1 MSEQETLAPWH
12 DDRLGYRE
20 LGETFTNLVTSITD
34 TRVISIEAGFGHGK
48 TYFRKNWAQHLRDAG
63 EVVIEIDAML
73 SDHSGE
79 PVVTFLGAML
89 EQIETTDPSRFETA
103 KAAAKKMGGV
113 VVRAGLKAVLRSGAE
128 EIIDFAAEQS
138 DSVTLDEI
146 IEGVGGK
153 LSDVAAGLIDSQL
166 ATENARKRELPE
178 QLGILRDLLTEE
190 KGTERVI
197 VIVDELDRC
206 HPEYAIAL
214 LEAMKV
220 VFNLD
225 GFVFCLMVNAHAL
238 ERLAD
243 HRFGKHEQGERYLD
257 KFVDMRLR
265 LEAKQDVKLV
275 AVRDLILKLPKV
287 SIPFAE
293 GEEFLPE
300 RAAEVA
306 QGILKVENF
315 TMRQIERVVGRL
327 ELAIR
332 THNDVHIDLPLL
344 VAVAFA
350 TEAFGPRGYENDTK
364 HEALFDEAD
373 AQRANL
379 TATWGQAVAREFDD
393 EIKTTMNFLDGD
405 SLNTLLK
412 KSEGLKLSFLWK
424 REVIDRY
431 RSNLQ
436 VSQDEWFPNLHEA
449 IQDDWFVILHGI
461 LPDYLPSHEAI
472 LNAALSISADT

>member
-89 EQIETTDPSRFETA
+89 EQIATADPSNLEKA
-103 KAAAKKMGGV
+103 KVAAKKMGGV
-113 VVRAGLKAVLRSGAE
+113 VVRAGLKAVLRSGAD

-138 DSVTLDEI
+138 DSATLDDI
-146 IEGVGGK
+146 IKGVGGT
-153 LSDVAAGLIDSQL
+153 LSDVAAGMIDSQL
-166 ATENARKRELPE
+166 ATENARKLELPK

-190 KGTERVI
+190 KEAKRVI

-265 LEAKQDVKLV
+265 LRPNEDLKKIEAGNLVLGLPDVV
-275 AVRDLILKLPKV
+275 V
-287 SIPFAE
+287 PFAS
-293 GEEFLPE
+293 
-300 RAAEVA
+300 AADFGKDAAALLAANIV
-306 QGILKVENF
+306 GKTTLS
-315 TMRQIERVVGRL
+315 MRQIVSVVKRL
-327 ELAIR
+327 EVTIR
-332 THNDVHIDLPLL
+332 THPDQAIDLPLL
-344 VAVAFA
+344 VYLAFLAAAGQDVETLSSQMAQEVAAAYDFL
-350 TEAFGPRGYENDTK
+350 RGGLVPKRAEELRSSASSVTGTFRDNVREENAIARVVSTLNKEMPELLSEEILGRYVDNRGQRFVSWY
-364 HEALFDEAD
+364 AL
-373 AQRANL
+373 L
-379 TATWGQAVAREFDD
+379 V
-393 EIKTTMNFLDGD
+393 
-405 SLNTLLK
+405 LLA
-412 KSEGLKLSFLWK
+412 
-424 REVIDRY
+424 
-431 RSNLQ
+431 
-436 VSQDEWFPNLHEA
+436 PNY
-449 IQDDWFVILHGI
+449 I
-461 LPDYLPSHEAI
+461 PSHI
-472 LNAALSISADT
+472 QMLNAALAISADT

>member
-48 TYFRKNWAQHLRDAG
+48 TYFRKNWAQQLRDAG

-89 EQIETTDPSRFETA
+89 EQIATADPSNLEKA
-103 KAAAKKMGGV
+103 KVAAKKMGGV

-138 DSVTLDEI
+138 DSATLDEI
-146 IEGVGGK
+146 IEGVGGT
-153 LSDVAAGLIDSQL
+153 LSDVAAGMIDSQL

-190 KGTERVI
+190 KEAERVI

-225 GFVFCLMVNAHAL
+225 GFVFCLMMNADYL
-238 ERLAD
+238 ERIAD
-243 HRFGKHEQGERYLD
+243 RRFGAVSEGERYLD

-265 LEAKQDVKLV
+265 LRPNEDEKQI
-275 AVRDLILKLPKV
+275 AVENLILALPSV
-287 SIPFAE
+287 SVPFSSD
-293 GEEFLPE
+293 EEFGKT
-300 RAAEVA
+300 RAIEVA
-306 QGILKVENF
+306 KTFVSLEHF
-315 TMRQIERVVGRL
+315 TMRQLEKVMQRL

-332 THNDVHIDLPLL
+332 MYTTQPIDLPLL
-344 VAVAFA
+344 VYLAFLSVLEKNVEEMDEREA
-350 TEAFGPRGYENDTK
+350 QITVKRYGLERARLMPNYVKALYSRIPDGIGNKKKKFDSIARLEHFLRESMPEMFSTEILGGYKVEYGKDYFNLY
-364 HEALFDEAD
+364 AL
-373 AQRANL
+373 
-379 TATWGQAVAREFDD
+379 
-393 EIKTTMNFLDGD
+393 LD
-405 SLNTLLK
+405 LLA
-412 KSEGLKLSFLWK
+412 
-424 REVIDRY
+424 
-431 RSNLQ
+431 
-436 VSQDEWFPNLHEA
+436 PNY
-449 IQDDWFVILHGI
+449 I
-461 LPDYLPSHEAI
+461 PSHI
-472 LNAALSISADT
+472 QMLNAALAISADN

>member
-89 EQIETTDPSRFETA
+89 EQIATADPSNLEKA
-103 KAAAKKMGGV
+103 KVAAKKMGGV

-138 DSVTLDEI
+138 DSATLDEI
-146 IEGVGGK
+146 IEGVGGT
-153 LSDVAAGLIDSQL
+153 LSDVAAGMIDSQL

-178 QLGILRDLLTEE
+178 QLSILRDLLTEE
-190 KGTERVI
+190 KGAERVI

-265 LEAKQDVKLV
+265 LRPNEDERQIAVENLIHALPDVSV
-275 AVRDLILKLPKV
+275 
-287 SIPFAE
+287 PFASD
-293 GEEFLPE
+293 EEFGKT
-300 RAAEVA
+300 RAVEVA
-306 QGILKVENF
+306 KTIAGLEHF
-315 TMRQIERVVGRL
+315 TMRQLEKVMQRL

-332 THNDVHIDLPLL
+332 MYTTQPIDLPLL
-344 VAVAFA
+344 AYLTFLSVLEKSVEEMDQNAVRS
-350 TEAFGPRGYENDTK
+350 T
-364 HEALFDEAD
+364 
-373 AQRANL
+373 AQRYGLGRAGFVPEYAESL
-379 TATWGQAVAREFDD
+379 YSK
-393 EIKTTMNFLDGD
+393 IPDGPG
-405 SLNTLLK
+405 NRR
-412 KSEGLKLSFLWK
+412 K
-424 REVIDRY
+424 RE
-431 RSNLQ
+431 
-436 VSQDEWFPNLHEA
+436 EA
-449 IQDDWFVILHGI
+449 GAGLEHALREVMPEMFSKEILGGYKTEKGNTYYAWYALTVLLAPSYI
-461 LPDYLPSHEAI
+461 PSHI
-472 LNAALSISADT
+472 QMLNAALAISADN

>member
-89 EQIETTDPSRFETA
+89 EQIERTEKDGL
-103 KAAAKKMGGV
+103 KKAKKVVGKIGGTV
-113 VVRAGLKAVLRSGAE
+113 LRAGGKALLREGMDELLSGLEDIADDDSINK
-128 EIIDFAAEQS
+128 IIN
-138 DSVTLDEI
+138 
-146 IEGVGGK
+146 GVGDDLGK
-153 LSDVAAGLIDSQL
+153 VAVGMVCAQM
-166 ATENARKRELPE
+166 ATERARKDLRT
-178 QLGILRDLLTEE
+178 QLESLRDLLTEE
-190 KGTERVI
+190 KEAKRVI

-265 LEAKQDVKLV
+265 LRPNEDERQIAVENLIHALPDVSV
-275 AVRDLILKLPKV
+275 
-287 SIPFAE
+287 PFASD
-293 GEEFLPE
+293 EEFGKT
-300 RAAEVA
+300 RAVEVA
-306 QGILKVENF
+306 KTIAGLEHF
-315 TMRQIERVVGRL
+315 TMRQLEKVMQRL

-332 THNDVHIDLPLL
+332 MYTTQPIDLPLL
-344 VAVAFA
+344 AYLTFLSVLEKSVEEMDQNAVRS
-350 TEAFGPRGYENDTK
+350 T
-364 HEALFDEAD
+364 
-373 AQRANL
+373 AQRYGL
-379 TATWGQAVAREFDD
+379 GRATLMPKYAESLYSKIPDGMRSRNNRNNSIARLERD
-393 EIKTTMNFLDGD
+393 L
-405 SLNTLLK
+405 
-412 KSEGLKLSFLWK
+412 
-424 REVIDRY
+424 REVMPEMFSEEILGGY
-431 RSNLQ
+431 KTEEGNTYY
-436 VSQDEWFPNLHEA
+436 EWYALLVLLAPSY
-449 IQDDWFVILHGI
+449 I
-461 LPDYLPSHEAI
+461 PSHI
-472 LNAALSISADT
+472 QMLNAALAISADN

>member
-89 EQIETTDPSRFETA
+89 EQIATADPSNLEKA
-103 KAAAKKMGGV
+103 KVAVKKMGGV
-113 VVRAGLKAVLRSGAE
+113 VVRAGLKAVLRSGAD

-138 DSVTLDEI
+138 DSATLDDI
-146 IEGVGGK
+146 IKGVGGT
-153 LSDVAAGLIDSQL
+153 LSDVAAGMIDSQL
-166 ATENARKRELPE
+166 ATENARKLELPK

-190 KGTERVI
+190 KEAKRVI

-265 LEAKQDVKLV
+265 LRPNEDLKKIEAGNLVLGLPDVV
-275 AVRDLILKLPKV
+275 V
-287 SIPFAE
+287 PFAS
-293 GEEFLPE
+293 
-300 RAAEVA
+300 AADFGKDAAALLAANIV
-306 QGILKVENF
+306 GKTTLS
-315 TMRQIERVVGRL
+315 MRQIVSVVKRL
-327 ELAIR
+327 EVTIR
-332 THNDVHIDLPLL
+332 THPDQAIDLPLL
-344 VAVAFA
+344 VYLAFLAAAGQDVETLSSQMAQEVAAAYDFL
-350 TEAFGPRGYENDTK
+350 RGGLVPKRAEELRSSASSVTGTFRDNVREENAIARVVSTLNKEMPELLSEEILGRYVDNRGQRFVSWY
-364 HEALFDEAD
+364 AL
-373 AQRANL
+373 L
-379 TATWGQAVAREFDD
+379 V
-393 EIKTTMNFLDGD
+393 
-405 SLNTLLK
+405 LLA
-412 KSEGLKLSFLWK
+412 
-424 REVIDRY
+424 
-431 RSNLQ
+431 
-436 VSQDEWFPNLHEA
+436 PNY
-449 IQDDWFVILHGI
+449 I
-461 LPDYLPSHEAI
+461 PSHI
-472 LNAALSISADT
+472 QMLNAALAISADT

>member
-20 LGETFTNLVTSITD
+20 LGETFANLVTSITD

-48 TYFRKNWAQHLRDAG
+48 TYFRKNWAQQLRDAG

-89 EQIETTDPSRFETA
+89 EQIATADPSRFEKA
-103 KAAAKKMGGV
+103 KAAAKKMGGL
-113 VVRAGLKAVLRSGAE
+113 VVRTGLKAVLRSGAD

-138 DSVTLDEI
+138 DSATLDEI
-146 IEGVGGK
+146 IEGVGET
-153 LSDVAAGLIDSQL
+153 LSDVAAGMIDSQL
-166 ATENARKRELPE
+166 ATENARKLELPK
-178 QLGILRDLLTEE
+178 QLSILRDLLTEE

-243 HRFGKHEQGERYLD
+243 HRFGEHKPGERYLD

-275 AVRDLILKLPKV
+275 AVRDLILSLPKV

-332 THNDVHIDLPLL
+332 THNDVHMDLPLL

-350 TEAFGPRGYENDTK
+350 TEVLGPRGHENEKK
-364 HEALFDEAD
+364 HETLFNRAGVK
-373 AQRANL
+373 RANL
-379 TATWGQAVAREFDD
+379 TAKWGQALAEHVEEAYQSNDRDEYAHAINSVQEVFD
-393 EIKTTMNFLDGD
+393 KFKLGLLWSLD
-405 SLNTLLK
+405 
-412 KSEGLKLSFLWK
+412 
-424 REVIDRY
+424 VVDRY
-431 RSNLQ
+431 RAMDQRS
-436 VSQDEWFPNLHEA
+436 
-449 IQDDWFVILHGI
+449 QDDWVVSLYEI
-461 LPDYLPSHEAI
+461 LPDYIPSHEAI